1 MIDWTETGN
10 KVIQSERLASGD
22 RNLVFGGDRFLGW
35 SRELLKIFKFNQGK
49 LIVGKNLSIGGVK
62 LRSP

>member
-1 MIDWTETGN
+1 MIDWAEKKN
-10 KVIQSERLASGD
+10 NVKKSERLAIGD
-22 RNLVFGGDRFLGW
+22 RNLGFGGDRFLVW

-49 LIVGKNLSIGGVK
+49 LIYGKDLSISGVK